1 METWLQ
7 VSLKVTHEAVE
18 AVAELLR
25 EVGARNGVEIE
36 DPLLLNELREHATW
50 ELCDIPA
57 QENTEVVTVTAY
69 YPENQELQQRLEAI
83 ENGMQEIEARLGK
96 CRFGPPCSGRLAK
109 RTGPISG
116 SNSSTPN
123 G

>member
-57 QENTEVVTVTAY
+57 QENKEVVPV
-69 YPENQELQQRLEAI
+69 
-83 ENGMQEIEARLGK
+83 MS
-96 CRFGPPCSGRLAK
+96 RF
-109 RTGPISG
+109 
-116 SNSSTPN
+116 TPMICFV
-123 G
+123 

>member
-50 ELCDIPA
+50 ELGDIPA

-83 ENGMQEIEARLGK
+83 ENGMQEKSA
-96 CRFGPPCSGRLAK
+96 
-109 RTGPISG
+109 
-116 SNSSTPN
+116 
-123 G
+123 

>member
-69 YPENQELQQRLEAI
+69 YPENQELQQRL
-83 ENGMQEIEARLGK
+83 RPLKTVCRKLKLGWASAGL
-96 CRFGPPCSGRLAK
+96 GPPCSGRLAK